1 MSVQC
6 KKADDSTK
14 DDLLYTN
21 SLTINLIYLKIVKK
35 GPIAMIIANPNTT
48 MEPDL
53 FLSFQ
58 RETENMTV

>member
-1 MSVQC
+1 MIVQ
-6 KKADDSTK
+6 KTIF
-14 DDLLYTN
+14 YTPTA
-21 SLTINLIYLKIVKK
+21 LTFYLRIVKK
-35 GPIAMIIANPNTT
+35 GPIAMIKANPNTI